1 MKTLKACVCDDDS
14 AMLPTY
20 AASVKGCFQGYGV
33 SCDVDFFSS
42 TQGVRARL
50 SEYGYDVI
58 FLDIDMPREDG
69 ISFAQELR
77 KLDSPIPVIFV
88 SAREDKMYDTF
99 AVRPFGFV
107 RKSHFLND
115 LSETVRLFLEANP
128 SITEDNVLFSTSK
141 GDFSVSAKQIVF
153 IESYQHNQYVI
164 LKDLPKLE
172 IHSSMDNVEKLLA
185 DKGFIRVHKSYIV
198 NYRYI
203 NRITEGEII
212 LSTGDKLPLSRHKK
226 ADVKALWLE
235 YGTKNGFTYIED
247 Q

>member
-33 SCDVDFFSS
+33 SCDVDFYSS
-42 TQGVRARL
+42 TQGVRARMKEF
-50 SEYGYDVI
+50 SYDVI

-69 ISFAQELR
+69 ISFASELR
-77 KLDSPIPVIFV
+77 KMDRPIPVIFV

-115 LSETVRLFLEANP
+115 LQSVVRLFLEASP
-128 SITEDNVLFSTSK
+128 ELYADMVLFSTTK
-141 GDFSVSAKQIVF
+141 GDYSLNARQIVY
-153 IESYQHNQYVI
+153 IESYLHSQFVHMKTGEKI
-164 LKDLPKLE
+164 E
-172 IHSSMDNVEKLLA
+172 IHSSMDNVETLLK

-203 NRITEGEII
+203 KKIGDTDIL
-212 LSTGDKLPLSRHKK
+212 LSTEEKLPLSRHKK
-226 ADVKALWLE
+226 AEVKSLWLK
-235 YGTKNGFTYIED
+235 YGTRDGFTYISE
-247 Q
+247 